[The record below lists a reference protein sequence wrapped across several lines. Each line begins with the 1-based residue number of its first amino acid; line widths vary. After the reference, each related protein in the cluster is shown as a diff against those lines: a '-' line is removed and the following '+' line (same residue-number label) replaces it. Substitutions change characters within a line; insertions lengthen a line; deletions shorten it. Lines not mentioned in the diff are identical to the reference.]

1 MSDRPTRERGF
12 ATNAIHAGK
21 PEAYSSVPIYMSS
34 TSAHFYTRGGN
45 PTVDALEECAAILE
59 GGERGL
65 ATACGIAAVTQTL
78 LGLLKSG
85 DRVICHRCVYDW
97 TDTFMMEEAPKF
109 GIDALLM
116 DLRDLDK
123 LREALKKRTQVV
135 YFEPL
140 ANPSMDVIDV
150 KAVVDMAHEAGALV
164 VVDNTFVTP
173 YLFQP
178 LKLGVDIVV
187 HSATK
192 YLGGHADALGGV
204 VIANSE
210 IIGKLHKTRNI
221 YGGILSP
228 FNAFLI
234 LQGIKTLPLRM
245 DQHCVN
251 AQKVAE
257 FLSDQ
262 EKVLEVRYPGLS
274 SHPDHDVAV
283 SQMQGFSGIIGFQV
297 DGGDKMAKLFSS
309 SLKLCK
315 PWVSL
320 GDVETLVYV
329 RWEEERKGVPAG
341 YMRLSVGLEDVEDI
355 IADLDQALSHL
366 P

>member
-1 MSDRPTRERGF
+1 MSDKPKRKRGF

-21 PEAYSSVPIYMSS
+21 PDDYSSMPIHMSS

-45 PTVDALEECAAILE
+45 PTIDALEQCVALLEEGE
-59 GGERGL
+59 GGL
-65 ATACGIAAVTQTL
+65 AAACGIAAVTQTL
-78 LGLLKSG
+78 LMLLKSG
-85 DRVICHRCVYDW
+85 DRIICHRCVYDW

-109 GIDALLM
+109 GIDAMLM

-123 LREALKKRTQVV
+123 LRETFKKRTQVV
-135 YFEPL
+135 YFEPV

-150 KAVVDMAHEAGALV
+150 KAVVEIAHEAGALV
-164 VVDNTFVTP
+164 VVDNTFITP

-178 LKLGVDIVV
+178 LKLGVDIVI

-192 YLGGHADALGGV
+192 YLCGHADALGGV
-204 VIANSE
+204 VIANNE
-210 IIGKLHKTRNI
+210 IISRLRKTRNI
-221 YGGILSP
+221 YGGVISP

-234 LQGIKTLPLRM
+234 LQGIKTLPIRM
-245 DQHCVN
+245 KQHCAN

-257 FLSDQ
+257 FLSDH
-262 EKVLEVRYPGLS
+262 EKVLSVRYPGLS
-274 SHPDHDVAV
+274 SHPEHGVAA
-283 SQMQGFSGIIGFQV
+283 SQMRGFSGIIGFQV
-297 DGGDKMAKLFSS
+297 DGGEKMAKLFSS
-309 SLKLCK
+309 NLKLCK

-329 RWEEERKGVPAG
+329 RWEEKRKGVSAG

-355 IADLDQALSHL
+355 IADLDQALSQL

>member
-1 MSDRPTRERGF
+1 MSDMPTKERGF

-21 PEAYSSVPIYMSS
+21 PEAYSSMPIYMSS
-34 TSAHFYTRGGN
+34 TSAHFYTRGSN
-45 PTVDALEECAAILE
+45 PTIDALEECMAILE
-59 GGERGL
+59 GGESGL
-65 ATACGIAAVTQTL
+65 ATACGIAAVTQVL

-109 GIDALLM
+109 GMDAVLM

-123 LREALKKRTQVV
+123 LKEALKKETKVV
-135 YFEPL
+135 YFEPV

-150 KAVVDMAHEAGALV
+150 KAVVEISHEAGALV
-164 VVDNTFVTP
+164 VVDNTFITP

-178 LKLGVDIVV
+178 LKFGVDIII

-204 VIANSE
+204 VIANNE
-210 IIGKLHKTRNI
+210 IINKLRKTRNI
-221 YGGILSP
+221 YGGIISP

-234 LQGIKTLPLRM
+234 LQGIKTLPIRM
-245 DQHCVN
+245 DRHCVN

-257 FLSDQ
+257 FLSGH
-262 EKVLEVRYPGLS
+262 EKVLAVRYPGLS
-274 SHPDHDVAV
+274 SHPNHDVAI
-283 SQMQGFSGIIGFQV
+283 SQMSKFSGIIGFQV
-297 DGGDKMAKLFSS
+297 DGGEKAAKLFSS
-309 SLKLCK
+309 KLKICK

-329 RWEEERKGVPAG
+329 RWEEERKGVPDG

-355 IADLDQALSHL
+355 IADLDQALSQI